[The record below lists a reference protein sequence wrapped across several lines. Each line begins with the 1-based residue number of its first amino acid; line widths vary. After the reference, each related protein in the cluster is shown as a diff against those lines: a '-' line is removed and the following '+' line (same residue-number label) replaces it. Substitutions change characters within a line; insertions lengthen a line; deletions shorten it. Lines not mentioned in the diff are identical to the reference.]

1 MAGVSI
7 NKPGVLKNRRVLIVC
22 YFVFPEALQNFDRFT
37 AAIHSML
44 FE

>member
-7 NKPGVLKNRRVLIVC
+7 NKPGVLKNRRYLIVC
-22 YFVFPEALQNFDRFT
+22 YFVSPEALHSFDRFT